1 MADESILIPMPR
13 LLHLIPI
20 IHDTSDMGSVGE
32 ALARAELDPEMREA
46 ALRKRAAVARFWDRV
61 ETRVRELPMLDEDAG
76 PLLVYQDGLPVCGRE
91 AQIVAETAGKG
102 SRNFSMLQSLMKS
115 GATVMGTEDP
125 ELLMKEYELAREAA
139 AGRNDP
145 RRAAA
150 FRRLLEMRDRYIAER
165 INETLPQQRTGVL
178 FLGALHHAE
187 PFLASDIR
195 VEQHVNLL
203 TAA

>member
-1 MADESILIPMPR
+1 
-13 LLHLIPI
+13 
-20 IHDTSDMGSVGE
+20 
-32 ALARAELDPEMREA
+32 
-46 ALRKRAAVARFWDRV
+46 
-61 ETRVRELPMLDEDAG
+61 
-76 PLLVYQDGLPVCGRE
+76 
-91 AQIVAETAGKG
+91 
-102 SRNFSMLQSLMKS
+102 
-115 GATVMGTEDP
+115 MGTEDP

-150 FRRLLEMRDRYIAER
+150 CRRLLELRDRYIAER
-165 INETLPQQRTGVL
+165 INETLPPQRTGVL